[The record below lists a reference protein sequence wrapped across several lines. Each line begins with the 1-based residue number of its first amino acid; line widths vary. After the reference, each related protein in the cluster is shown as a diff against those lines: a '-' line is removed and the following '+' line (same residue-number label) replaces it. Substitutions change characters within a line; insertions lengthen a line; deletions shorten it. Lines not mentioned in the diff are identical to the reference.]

1 MNLSHTTTA
10 EQDDALQKRNR
21 ASNPNPDTRPTNK
34 VFAESLIAG
43 YLDSLV
49 DEDEAAHDSAIEQ
62 AQKRAT
68 REQKDAI
75 AAVLGIS
82 KP

>member
-10 EQDDALQKRNR
+10 KQDDALQKRNR

-49 DEDEAAHDSAIEQ
+49 AEDKAARKSARQQVLDVATPEQEAAV
-62 AQKRAT
+62 
-68 REQKDAI
+68 DA
-75 AAVLGIS
+75 ALGIS
-82 KP
+82 NP